1 MIDLGSKKGSGG
13 VSGGVPGL
21 SWRVLGESRGPLG
34 GVLGRPGAISVKTFW
49 LLNFKTFFDPKRE
62 VPGRHFGG
70 ILGAKTG
77 QKSIKNRDRNSRAK
91 KEALER
97 DSASIPELPKG
108 KKY

>member
-1 MIDLGSKKGSGG
+1 MSPEGSRGSLGGSWG
-13 VSGGVPGL
+13 SPGL
-21 SWRVLGESRGPLG
+21 LLEGSWGVRGRFYSRLFGYQIL
-34 GVLGRPGAISVKTFW
+34 RR
-49 LLNFKTFFDPKRE
+49 FFDPKRE